1 VIFVNFNSSFV
12 SNINAVKAEV
22 ERKGLSFTLVSDWI
36 GQVYDANGNVLGVVT
51 FEHTGTPAQR
61 KAKTL
66 SVFEQIER
74 LTGIV
79 LVFLNFDGLCEDTY
93 SKWRGV

>member
-22 ERKGLSFTLVSDWI
+22 ERKGLSFTLAGDWI

-66 SVFEQIER
+66 AVFEQIER

-93 SKWRGV
+93 SKWGCV